1 MTILLK
7 STAVALAL
15 FAGTVIA
22 PTAASAQTLTVDVD
36 SIYKDSLGG
45 KSGSSQLETKFGPRL
60 KAAQEKLQSAANN
73 WNTQLEAAKK
83 VAKPDGTVPPATE
96 TALGQARETL
106 TASQNEF
113 NALRQEIQY
122 ADQYIKYQIL
132 DKLVPITEKIRKDRK
147 GNLVVPRASVLAYD
161 PAFDITPTALQQVN
175 AILTTVSITPP
186 QQNAA
191 APAPAAGTAPA
202 QPARTTPPTR

>member
-1 MTILLK
+1 MTIFLK
-7 STAVALAL
+7 STTVALAL
-15 FAGTVIA
+15 FAGSLIA
-22 PTAASAQTLTVDVD
+22 PTAVSAQTLTVDVD
-36 SIYKDSLGG
+36 AIYKDSLGG
-45 KSGSSQLETKFGPRL
+45 KSGNTQLETKFGARL
-60 KAAQEKLQSAANN
+60 KAAQEKLQSSANN

-96 TALGQARETL
+96 TALGQAREAL
-106 TASQNEF
+106 TVSQNEF

-202 QPARTTPPTR
+202 QPAKTTPPTR

>member
-15 FAGTVIA
+15 FAGSVIA

-36 SIYKDSLGG
+36 AIYKDSLGG
-45 KSGSSQLETKFGPRL
+45 KSGNAQLETKFGPRL

-96 TALGQARETL
+96 TTLGQARETL
-106 TASQNEF
+106 TAAQNEF

-132 DKLVPITEKIRKDRK
+132 DKLVPVTEKIRKDRK

-161 PAFDITPTALQQVN
+161 PVNDITPTALQQVN

-191 APAPAAGTAPA
+191 APAQGAAPA
-202 QPARTTPPTR
+202 PQPAKTTPPTR